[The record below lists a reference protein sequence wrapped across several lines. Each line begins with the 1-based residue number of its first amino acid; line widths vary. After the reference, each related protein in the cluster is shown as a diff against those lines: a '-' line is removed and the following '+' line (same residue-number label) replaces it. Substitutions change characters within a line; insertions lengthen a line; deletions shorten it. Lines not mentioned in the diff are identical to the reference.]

1 MPELKHLLCA
11 TDFSACSKHAYEV
24 AAELAVKLGASIT
37 LVHVYQYPI
46 YALPDGVPPPVIP
59 PDYEE
64 NLKNELLQRLGDFA
78 KSVETGGTVPVLRLV
93 EGLAPDEIVETA
105 VEIGADMIVIGTH
118 GRTGLA
124 HLLIGSV
131 AERIV
136 RHASVPVLTV
146 RSP

>member
-1 MPELKHLLCA
+1 MNDAGDRISPRRR
-11 TDFSACSKHAYEV
+11 Y
-24 AAELAVKLGASIT
+24 AALTLGA
-37 LVHVYQYPI
+37 LGVVY
-46 YALPDGVPPPVIP
+46 
-59 PDYEE
+59 
-64 NLKNELLQRLGDFA
+64 GDI
-78 KSVETGGTVPVLRLV
+78 GTVPVLRLV

-136 RHASVPVLTV
+136 RHANVPVLTV